1 MDMYVLLSRGL
12 MHILFCNDGISRKEN
27 SVPGENWEAIYDI
40 VWIEGNI
47 YSIELGDKLGI
58 GVIDAD
64 GNMQVTAE
72 NEELKPYEGYYQ
84 ITYVD
89 DYLREMYNN

>member
-1 MDMYVLLSRGL
+1 M
-12 MHILFCNDGISRKEN
+12 
-27 SVPGENWEAIYDI
+27 YDI
-40 VWIEGNI
+40 VWIEGNT
-47 YSIELGDKLGI
+47 YSIEPRDKLGI

-72 NEELKPYEGYYQ
+72 NEELKSYEGYYQ